1 MTNGTTRDTGKA
13 AAQPGLRH
21 HLLFMAGSALALLAL
36 LSLLRL
42 ALLLFNRELI
52 GGASLGILLEGFGN
66 GLRFDLRLLVYILLP
81 LSLAVLSRRAMAARG
96 LQRIWLSACASLVI
110 LLGMIEL
117 NFYQEFHQRLNSLV
131 FQYLSEDP
139 ATVLSMLW
147 HGFPVVKLLSVWGGL
162 TLAWALL
169 FGWLDRRCRP
179 HAGALAGR
187 LAPRTQPGWPW
198 RGAALVALVL
208 ISVVAARGTLRQGP
222 PLRWGDAFTS
232 DSVFVNQLGLNPVLT
247 LYEAAKNRYSAH
259 RDNVWKATLPEEQAL
274 AITRELLLTGND
286 QLVDGGLAALR
297 RDYRAPEAG
306 RLPVRNVVVIL
317 MESFAGRYVGALG
330 SRDGITPNFDR
341 LAGEGLL
348 FERFFA
354 NGTHTHQGMFASM
367 ACFPNL
373 PGFEYLMQSPEG
385 SHRFSGLP
393 QLLGGRAFNDVYV
406 YNGDFAW
413 DNQAGFFGNQG
424 MTRFIGRSDYVDP
437 VVADPTW
444 GVSDQDMFD
453 RAVQELDGLATG
465 EPFYALLQT
474 LSNHTPYALPDPL
487 PVPPVSGHGALDA
500 HLTAMHYSDW
510 ALGRFFEQAR
520 RQPWYQDTLFVV
532 VGDHGFGAPEQLTE
546 MDLFRFHVPLL
557 LIAPGITERFGARRA
572 VVGTQVDVVPTIM
585 GRLGGEVRHQCWG
598 RDLLT
603 LDARDPGF
611 GIIKPSGSD
620 QTVAMIR
627 GDRVL
632 VQPKDQ
638 EPRLYRYELGANAR
652 AQRMEDG
659 DGSAALLRQL
669 QAYLQVATGSLLANT
684 TGDRAREP
692 DGGAPPIRT
701 AESSE
706 VPVPVLRRRQPA
718 EG

>member
-1 MTNGTTRDTGKA
+1 MTDGTARAQAG
-13 AAQPGLRH
+13 QPGLRH
-21 HLLFMAGSALALLAL
+21 HLLFMAGSALALLML
-36 LSLLRL
+36 FTLLRL
-42 ALLLFNRELI
+42 ALLLYNRELL
-52 GGASLGILLEGFGN
+52 GDASLATLLEGFGN
-66 GLRFDLRLLVYILLP
+66 GLRFDLRLLVYICVP
-81 LSLAVLSRRAMAARG
+81 LSLAVLSRRAMAARK
-96 LQRIWLSACASLVI
+96 LQRLWLAACASLVI
-110 LLGMIEL
+110 LLGMVEL

-131 FQYLSEDP
+131 FQYLAEDP

-147 HGFPVVKLLSVWGGL
+147 HGFPVLKLLSVWGGL
-162 TLAWALL
+162 TLLWSLL

-179 HAGALAGR
+179 RAGLLTKR
-187 LAPRTQPGWPW
+187 SVAPMQLSWHW
-198 RGAALVALVL
+198 RGATLVALVL

-222 PLRWGDAFTS
+222 PLRWGDAFTT
-232 DSVFVNQLGLNPVLT
+232 DSVFINQLGLNPALT
-247 LYEAAKNRYSAH
+247 LYEAAKNRYSDH
-259 RDNVWKATLPEEQAL
+259 RDNAWKAVLPEDEAL
-274 AITRELLLTGND
+274 AVTRELLLTGND
-286 QLVDGGLAALR
+286 QLADPDLAAVR

-341 LAGEGLL
+341 LAAEGLL

-385 SHRFSGLP
+385 GNRFSGLP
-393 QLLGGRAFNDVYV
+393 QLLSARAFNDVYV
-406 YNGDFAW
+406 YNGDFSW
-413 DNQAGFFGNQG
+413 DNQLGFFGNQG
-424 MTRFIGRSDYVDP
+424 MTRFVGRNDYIDP

-453 RAVQELDGLATG
+453 RAVQELGALAPG

-487 PVPPVSGHGALDA
+487 PVPAVSGHGSQDA
-500 HLTAMHYSDW
+500 HLTAMRYSDW
-510 ALGRFFEQAR
+510 ALGRFFEQAK

-557 LIAPGITERFGARRA
+557 LIAPGVTKQFGSRRE

-598 RDLLT
+598 RDLLA
-603 LDARDPGF
+603 LDERDPGF

-627 GDRVL
+627 GEQIL
-632 VQPKDQ
+632 VQPKDLA
-638 EPRLYRYELGANAR
+638 PRLYRYRLGADAS
-652 AQRMEDG
+652 AQRIEDA
-659 DGSAALLRQL
+659 DNAASMLRQL
-669 QAYLQVATGSLLANT
+669 QAYLQVATASLLANSA
-684 TGDRAREP
+684 GDRERKEPETGQQLARA
-692 DGGAPPIRT
+692 GGGQQVVLPAPSP
-701 AESSE
+701 
-706 VPVPVLRRRQPA
+706 RQPR